1 MKPSGIEWIGDI
13 PDDWEVTKISRL
25 YSIQLGKMLQP
36 EKKSSGDTYEPYICA
51 ANLSSGTFRLDEVKY
66 MWISEAEKDIYRLKC
81 DDLLV
86 TEGGDVGISSI
97 WKDDISPCY
106 FQNALHRV
114 VPKKGNSN
122 RFLHYWL
129 IVLKSV
135 GYIDLICNKSTIA
148 HFTKEKF
155 AQSLILSTPLRT
167 QQRIADYLDE
177 KCGEIDATIAKQK
190 ESIEKLKAY
199 KQSLI
204 SETVTKGLDKSAPL
218 KPSGIDYLGDIPAH
232 WEVKR
237 IKELFSFGKGL
248 PISKED
254 LIENGVP
261 VINYGQI
268 HSKDN
273 NGTSIKD
280 SLIRYV
286 DLNYKNTNMTSLV
299 ESGDFIFA
307 DTSEDLDGCGNCIY
321 VDSKY
326 PIFAGYH
333 CIILRSIKRN
343 SSKYLAYLFQMD
355 AWRTQIRRDVTGVK
369 VFSISKKILG
379 KSYILFPPR
388 YEQECIVN
396 YLQEKCNEIDV
407 IINKKQNIIQKL
419 DAYKKSLIFECV
431 TGKFVI

>member
-13 PDDWEVTKISRL
+13 PDDWEVRR
-25 YSIQLGKMLQP
+25 GKYTL
-36 EKKSSGDTYEPYICA
+36 
-51 ANLSSGTFRLDEVKY
+51 
-66 MWISEAEKDIYRLKC
+66 
-81 DDLLV
+81 DLLMRPIRDNDEIITCFRDGQV
-86 TEGGDVGISSI
+86 TRRSNRREDGFTFADKEIGYQGILKGDLVIHGMDGFAGAIGISDSDG
-97 WKDDISPCY
+97 KGSPVLNVCRPKNGSDTRY
-106 FQNALHRV
+106 INYYLRTLALQNV
-114 VPKKGNSN
+114 
-122 RFLHYWL
+122 F
-129 IVLKSV
+129 
-135 GYIDLICNKSTIA
+135 IA
-148 HFTKEKF
+148 
-155 AQSLILSTPLRT
+155 LSTGIRERSCDLRWKKIAELLFTIPPLKT

-190 ESIEKLKAY
+190 EIIEKLKAY

-431 TGKFVI
+431 TGKQKI

>member
-1 MKPSGIEWIGDI
+1 MKPSGIEWIGYI
-13 PDDWEVTKISRL
+13 PDDWEVKRVKNTGKLIGGSAFPDEYQGVKNEEIPFIKVKSLAEDPISRN
-25 YSIQLGKMLQP
+25 GKD
-36 EKKSSGDTYEPYICA
+36 S
-51 ANLSSGTFRLDEVKY
+51 
-66 MWISEAEKDIYRLKC
+66 ISESIRSKLNAEKFIIGSVVFAKVGAALLLQRFRILEFESCIDNNMMGFIPLVIEPRFFKYVTVLFDFSYFVNPGTVPSINQEQIGNIKIPFPPLK
-81 DDLLV
+81 
-86 TEGGDVGISSI
+86 
-97 WKDDISPCY
+97 
-106 FQNALHRV
+106 
-114 VPKKGNSN
+114 
-122 RFLHYWL
+122 
-129 IVLKSV
+129 
-135 GYIDLICNKSTIA
+135 
-148 HFTKEKF
+148 
-155 AQSLILSTPLRT
+155 T
-167 QQRIADYLDE
+167 QQKIADYLDE
-177 KCGEIDATIAKQK
+177 KCGEIDATISKQK

-218 KPSGIDYLGDIPAH
+218 KPSGIEWIGDIPAH
-232 WEVKR
+232 WGVKR

-254 LIENGVP
+254 LIENGIP

-379 KSYILFPPR
+379 KSYILLPPR

-396 YLQEKCNEIDV
+396 YLQEKCNEIDI

-431 TGKFVI
+431 TGKQEI

>member
-1 MKPSGIEWIGDI
+1 MKPSGIEWIGYI
-13 PDDWEVTKISRL
+13 PDDWEVTKIGQL
-25 YSIQLGKMLQP
+25 YLERNEKVSDREYEALSVTKHGILKQLESAAKTDNGDNRKLV
-36 EKKSSGDTYEPYICA
+36 KSGDFVINSRSDRRGSCGISKFDGSVSLINIILMPTQKI
-51 ANLSSGTFRLDEVKY
+51 ANGYYNYLFRTENFADEFYKY
-66 MWISEAEKDIYRLKC
+66 GNGIV
-81 DDLLV
+81 DDLWSTKWTSMKKILV
-86 TEGGDVGISSI
+86 PFPS
-97 WKDDISPCY
+97 
-106 FQNALHRV
+106 
-114 VPKKGNSN
+114 
-122 RFLHYWL
+122 
-129 IVLKSV
+129 
-135 GYIDLICNKSTIA
+135 
-148 HFTKEKF
+148 
-155 AQSLILSTPLRT
+155 LRT

-204 SETVTKGLDKSAPL
+204 SETVTKGLDKSSPL
-218 KPSGIDYLGDIPAH
+218 KPSGIEWIGDIPAH

-379 KSYILFPPR
+379 KSYILLPPR

-396 YLQEKCNEIDV
+396 YLQEKCNEIDI

-431 TGKFVI
+431 TGKQKI